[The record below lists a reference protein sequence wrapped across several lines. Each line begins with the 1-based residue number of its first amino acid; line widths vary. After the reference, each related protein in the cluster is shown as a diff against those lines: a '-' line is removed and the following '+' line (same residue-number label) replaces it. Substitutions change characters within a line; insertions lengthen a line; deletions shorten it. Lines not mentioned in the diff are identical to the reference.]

1 MLNTSNYSGI
11 LVLFLFL
18 EDLVGRILKM
28 SPMIP
33 ISWLFKY
40 KHTLSYSASLHHAL
54 QILHFLEIEGLW
66 HHCAEQLYWCHFSNS
81 FCSLH
86 VPPVSQFG
94 NSFNISNFFII
105 IIFVVVMCNQ
115 WSLMLLLWLAKGSD
129 DDWEKMRSKRQK
141 RKGKIYTSEC
151 RVPA

>member
-54 QILHFLEIEGLW
+54 QILHFLETEGLW
-66 HHCAEQLYWCHFSNS
+66 HHCVEQLYWCHFSNNICL
-81 FCSLH
+81 FC
-86 VPPVSQFG
+86 VSVWHFS
-94 NSFNISNFFII
+94 NSCNISNFFII